1 METVMA
7 ESGYI
12 ITEIDSALKNLD
24 NWMAPQYVEKD
35 LLNLMNDVYILPEPF
50 GVALILGA
58 WNYPVQLTMTPM
70 VGAIAAGKLESTVAF
85 LLDPPRRFHYLLCR
99 VLIC

>member
-1 METVMA
+1 MM

-12 ITEIDSALKNLD
+12 INEIDSALKNLD
-24 NWMAPQYVEKD
+24 SWMAPQYVEKD
-35 LLNLMNDVYILPEPF
+35 LLNKMNDVYILPEPF

-58 WNYPVQLTMTPM
+58 WNYPVQLTMTPI

-85 LLDPPRRFHYLLCR
+85 LLDLPHRFHYLLCR
-99 VLIC
+99 FLIC